1 MVKTI
6 CVIGVGLI
14 GGSLACGLRKQ
25 NWCESII
32 GIDIHQHAIGEAI
45 KLNVIDVGY
54 TSIDDCP
61 VVPDIVVIAVPV
73 LKVTGVFQQLQPWID
88 QCKAITD
95 VSSTKQSV
103 IDDFNQVFPGKISHC
118 FVPGHPIAGREQS
131 GVNAAIDDLFND
143 RKVILTP
150 VKQTNKDSL
159 ELVTDMWEQV
169 GAHVEQLEAQ
179 DHDQILAVTS
189 HLPHALAFSLVHCLS
204 TQSHTQEI
212 FRYAAGGFADFTR
225 IASSDPI
232 VWRDICLANREE
244 LLNALS
250 HFDKSLKQLRGALE
264 TSDGNVLED
273 IFIDAKNARDK
284 YTHS

>member
-1 MVKTI
+1 
-6 CVIGVGLI
+6 
-14 GGSLACGLRKQ
+14 
-25 NWCESII
+25 
-32 GIDIHQHAIGEAI
+32 
-45 KLNVIDVGY
+45 
-54 TSIDDCP
+54 
-61 VVPDIVVIAVPV
+61 VIAVPV

-264 TSDGNVLED
+264 TSDGNVLEE